1 MQMELLETAQQPEWP
16 GLPEAGHVG
25 YVQMCDVLPQMR
37 FLSLL
42 SPLSPAQTGC
52 PAPRQLPPGQ
62 GSASGC
68 VGLAAVNDK
77 RRLLIA
83 F

>member
-1 MQMELLETAQQPEWP
+1 MELLETAQQPEWP

-25 YVQMCDVLPQMR
+25 YVQMCDVLPQTR

-42 SPLSPAQTGC
+42 FPLSPAQTGC